1 MRTTKLVSD
10 AGGSNSHKICAG
22 CGNPVTGAS
31 KFCKRCIRSEEVAVE
46 LDKLL
51 YLWAF
56 NLDAP
61 PVVDPLAQKKY
72 IKRVINLKL

>member
-1 MRTTKLVSD
+1 MDKLASD
-10 AGGSNSHKICAG
+10 AGGLNSRTCAG
-22 CGNPVTGAS
+22 CGNPVTGTS

-46 LDKLL
+46 LDRVL
-51 YLWAF
+51 YLWVF